1 MIGDSL
7 FAVIKVSHKRY
18 QAHYSTINPFTR
30 PYLKGGG
37 GGERE
42 FDSCLGEV
50 GNLNRKYQVFPEE
63 CKCHIFEYESFKVK

>member
-7 FAVIKVSHKRY
+7 FAVIKVSHKTS

-37 GGERE
+37 NLKLARVV
-42 FDSCLGEV
+42 V

-63 CKCHIFEYESFKVK
+63 SKCYIFEYESFKGK

>member
-7 FAVIKVSHKRY
+7 FAVIKVSHKTS

-37 GGERE
+37 GE
-42 FDSCLGEV
+42 FEPFLVEV

-63 CKCHIFEYESFKVK
+63 CKCYIFEYESFKGK